1 MSRGLRQQRFADIEP
16 RLAVGTRMRRIV
28 PPVHGQ
34 RRRRAAREIA
44 NGQVAHRLDAG
55 VDARVK
61 ALGEAGLAPVRSPER
76 VTEARHPADV
86 MAARARAHRDR
97 LGPALRADL
106 ENLFRDLVE
115 RLVPRDALPL
125 AGAARPD
132 TALRIFQAVGVIDEL
147 RGRRADRTEVAV
159 IQRTFGIALDLD
171 ELAVFDVHQRAAA
184 AVATA
189 AHALQNLD
197 VARFLGCGPSRNF
210 YCAHDR
216 FLAPLETSPCTNS
229 RSLSEPCGA
238 RDGAG
243 STLYGR
249 GSTP

>member
-16 RLAVGTRMRRIV
+16 RLAVGARMRRIV
-28 PPVHGQ
+28 PPVHGE

-44 NGQVAHRLDAG
+44 DRQVAHRLDAG

-61 ALGEAGLAPVRSPER
+61 ALRETGLAPVRGPER

-97 LGPALRADL
+97 LGSALRADL
-106 ENLFRDLVE
+106 ENFFGDLVE

-125 AGAARPD
+125 ARAAWPD

-159 IQRTFGIALDLD
+159 IQRALGIALDLR

-189 AHALQNLD
+189 ANALQNLD

-216 FLAPLETSPCTNS
+216 FLAPFETSPCTNS
-229 RSLSEPCGA
+229 RSLSEPC
-238 RDGAG
+238 AG
-243 STLYGR
+243 
-249 GSTP
+249 